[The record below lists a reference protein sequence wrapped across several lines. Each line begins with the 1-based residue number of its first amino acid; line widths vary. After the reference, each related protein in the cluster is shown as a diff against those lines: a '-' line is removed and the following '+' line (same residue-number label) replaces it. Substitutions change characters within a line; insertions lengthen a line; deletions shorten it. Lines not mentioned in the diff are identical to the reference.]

1 MKAIITGMN
10 GTVAPF
16 IYEELI
22 SKNIEVV
29 IWDRTKIDI
38 SSQESVHQFIQEQQ
52 PDIFFHIATGPLE
65 WVEYIVHS
73 TQQLGIKLLFTSTV
87 SVFSDKGTG
96 PYNISSIPNSE
107 DDYGKY
113 KIQCE
118 KTIEKFHKN
127 AVIIRLGW
135 QIEANARP
143 NNMFESL
150 SKKQAAKGYIE
161 ASSRW
166 YPSCSF
172 LTDTAKTV
180 VYSALNFSPGIYMAN
195 SNQKYSF
202 FEIVN
207 RLKDKYQTDWII
219 KETTHPERDD
229 RMIDE
234 RVAIS
239 ELF

>member
-1 MKAIITGMN
+1 MKVIITGMN
-10 GTVAPF
+10 GTVAPY

-29 IWDRTKIDI
+29 IWDRSKTDI
-38 SSQESVHQFIQEQQ
+38 TSQESVHQFIQEHQ
-52 PDIFFHIATGPLE
+52 PDLFFHIATGPLE

-73 TQQLGIKLLFTSTV
+73 TQKLGIKLLFTSTV

-96 PYNISSIPNSE
+96 PYDISSIPNAE
-107 DDYGKY
+107 DDYGSY

-118 KTIEKFHKN
+118 KFIEKFHKN
-127 AVIIRLGW
+127 AVIVRLGW

-143 NNMFESL
+143 NNMFHSL
-150 SKKQAAKGYIE
+150 SKQQASKGFIE

-180 VYSALNFSPGIYMAN
+180 VYCALNFSPGIYMAN
-195 SNQKYSF
+195 SNTKYSF
-202 FEIVN
+202 FEIVSH
-207 RLKDKYQTDWII
+207 LKEKYKTDWIV
-219 KETTHPERDD
+219 KETTSLERDD
-229 RMIDE
+229 RMIDN
-234 RVAIS
+234 RVEIG